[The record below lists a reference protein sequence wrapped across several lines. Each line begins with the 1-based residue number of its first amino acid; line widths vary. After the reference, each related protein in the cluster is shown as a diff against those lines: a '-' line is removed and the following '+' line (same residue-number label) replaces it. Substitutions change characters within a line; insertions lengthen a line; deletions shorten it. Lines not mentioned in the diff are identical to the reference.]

1 MSNFV
6 FSRRA
11 MQASISHLASVLHPE
26 QIQSIVDRLNKV
38 DEHRLPAM
46 WELVFLEALSKAAVL
61 RHEVKLSN
69 GRRPDFELT
78 IETSAGSP
86 LIVIG
91 DITTISDVAL
101 HDQNP
106 VRELSV
112 ELSKA
117 ARKAGLDPSHFSYD
131 VRGGRLGKFRDGKM
145 SLFLP
150 HKKNF
155 ANFFKVNLYPWILEL
170 PKLPRQRHKFEYKQG
185 RTHITLI
192 YHPDTQTGSGGYTS
206 YSVAASRGKNPL
218 YNALKG
224 KKDQLKSAP
233 EDAIRLVIVC
243 DGDCSLLR
251 MGSSLR
257 TGETFTSTQVAQD
270 FLRLNSSIDMVLLV
284 TIDEQRAFLTNKVTC
299 ALKCDLVTA
308 GAYKVGGRLSE
319 QSYKT
324 IYEMLDAS
332 LKTMRTPLRA
342 AYSAAVL
349 CTRSDVGPDG
359 IGGYTLRGDDITI
372 SSRALQRLLAGEI
385 SSEEF
390 IRQHGWD
397 SIEKPNPFGRTFNLG
412 QLISSAKVVD
422 GGEQDDDSIT
432 FSFGW
437 PDPAASPFRVVPPKV
452 NE

>member
-1 MSNFV
+1 
-6 FSRRA
+6 
-11 MQASISHLASVLHPE
+11 MQASINHLAGVLRPDE
-26 QIQSIVDRLNKV
+26 VQSIVDRLNRV

-46 WELVFLEALSKAAVL
+46 WELIFLEALSKSTTL
-61 RHEVKLSN
+61 RHEVKLPN

-78 IETSAGSP
+78 IEASP
-86 LIVIG
+86 DSSLKVIG

-106 VRELSV
+106 VKELSI

-117 ARKAGLDPSHFSYD
+117 AKKVGLDPSHFSWD
-131 VRGGRLGKFRDGKM
+131 VRGGRMGKFRDGRM

-150 HKKNF
+150 PKKNF
-155 ANFFKVNLYPWILEL
+155 ADFFKVNIFPWVHGLT
-170 PKLPRQRHKFEYKQG
+170 KLPLRRNKFEYKQD

-192 YHPDTQTGSGGYTS
+192 YHPDMQSGSGGYTS
-206 YSVAASRGKNPL
+206 YNVAASRGKNPL

-224 KKDQLKSAP
+224 KKNQLKGAP
-233 EDAIRLVIVC
+233 DDAIRLVIVC

-251 MGSSLR
+251 MGSSLS

-270 FLRLNSSIDMVLLV
+270 FLRLNSSIDLVLLV
-284 TIDEQRAFLTNKVTC
+284 TIDEQRAFLTNKITC
-299 ALKCDLVTA
+299 ALKCDLVTSGSYQA
-308 GAYKVGGRLSE
+308 EGRLSE
-319 QSYKT
+319 YSYKA
-324 IYEMLDAS
+324 IYEMLNAS
-332 LKTMRTPLRA
+332 LMTIRAPLRA
-342 AYSAAVL
+342 AYSAAAL
-349 CTRSDVGPDG
+349 CTSSDIGPDG

-397 SIEKPNPFGRTFNLG
+397 SVENPNPFGRTFSFG
-412 QLISSAKVVD
+412 QLISSVRIDD
-422 GGEQDDDSIT
+422 GGEQDDDSLT

-452 NE
+452 SD